1 MVTLE
6 TLLAMDIQHLSAYC
20 LSVEPHTPLAQNLP
34 ADLPSDD
41 DQAEL
46 YEKTA
51 ALLARRGLSHYEISN
66 YARPGCECQHNLNYW
81 RGGEYTGLGPAAA
94 SHMAGKRYKNRAA
107 LDAYLHK
114 PEGQS
119 EEMEELLAK
128 EKASE
133 EAMLR
138 LRLIEEGLDTSE
150 LAEKYGDEKVTGLV
164 SRLNKLVREGKIKR
178 NGAVYRLEPSCALVS
193 NSILAKV
200 LGD

>member
-1 MVTLE
+1 
-6 TLLAMDIQHLSAYC
+6 
-20 LSVEPHTPLAQNLP
+20 
-34 ADLPSDD
+34 
-41 DQAEL
+41 
-46 YEKTA
+46 
-51 ALLARRGLSHYEISN
+51 
-66 YARPGCECQHNLNYW
+66 
-81 RGGEYTGLGPAAA
+81 
-94 SHMAGKRYKNRAA
+94 

-114 PEGQS
+114 PDSQS
-119 EEMEELLAK
+119 EEIEELPAE

-138 LRLIEEGLDTSE
+138 LRLIEEGLDISE
-150 LAEKYGDEKVTGLV
+150 LAEKYGDDKVTGVV